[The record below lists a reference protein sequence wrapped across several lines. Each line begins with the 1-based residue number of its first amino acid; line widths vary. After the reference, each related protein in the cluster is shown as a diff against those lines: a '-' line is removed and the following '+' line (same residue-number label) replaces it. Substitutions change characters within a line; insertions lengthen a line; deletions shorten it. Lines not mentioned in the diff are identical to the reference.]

1 MSRVADG
8 IPDPA
13 TAVHVINPGGGDATR
28 EFFKGPGLPTD
39 PGHPPVN
46 FHAYAACTRGVFARS
61 VSDLPTPSR
70 TVLVLLRPKHLA
82 RAEKAV
88 RHFRKAG
95 LNVFVSWKE
104 SGAAQVAAALS
115 DRSRWLE
122 FQKIATSS
130 NGFLSAVP
138 DMESLYRAA
147 GCPGGLSLLTPYPL
161 EFPEWNFEIPLA
173 GREGVF
179 IGTRE
184 LDIPARNH
192 LLAICEAHGL
202 HERITVMT
210 TKTIVGRRYL
220 ESLPFNLQVVDAPL
234 PYDQYLRLMASHRI
248 VFQLDSGAV
257 PGQVA
262 GDALLCGMPCVGG
275 NGGTERLAFPELN
288 GFGRTPR
295 QLRQIAASLLT
306 DDHAWQLAV
315 SDSRKNAASIA
326 FEPTAARLTALC
338 K

>member
-1 MSRVADG
+1 MTPEESSMVSL
-8 IPDPA
+8 
-13 TAVHVINPGGGDATR
+13 HVMNPGGSDASR
-28 EFFKGPGLPTD
+28 EFLDGPGLPTD

-61 VSDLPTPSR
+61 FADLPTTSK
-70 TVLVLLRPKHLA
+70 TVLLLLRPKHLA
-82 RAEKAV
+82 RAEKV
-88 RHFRKAG
+88 LRHLRKAG
-95 LNVFVSWKE
+95 LNVLISWKE
-104 SGAAQVAAALS
+104 SGAAQIAAALS
-115 DRSRWLE
+115 ERSRWLE
-122 FQKIATSS
+122 FQKIASAS

-138 DMESLYRAA
+138 DIESLYHAA

-161 EFPEWNFEIPLA
+161 EFPEWSFEIPLSE
-173 GREGVF
+173 REGVF

-202 HERITVMT
+202 HKRVTVMT

-220 ESLPFNLQVVDAPL
+220 ESLPFDLQVVDAPL

-275 NGGTERLAFPELN
+275 NGGTERLAFPELS
-288 GFGRTPR
+288 GFGRSPR
-295 QLRQIAASLLT
+295 HLRKIADSLLN
-306 DDHAWQLAV
+306 DDCAWQQAV
-315 SDSRKNAASIA
+315 SDSRNNASSMA
-326 FEPTAARLTALC
+326 FEPTADRLAALC
-338 K
+338 Q